1 MSMLSLLNDL
11 DDSHDSRENY
21 IKAPFSYPGSKWRSL
36 DKILPLL
43 PNRKCFVDVF
53 GGSGVI
59 SLNRKPCQ
67 LHVYNDRHSGL
78 VSFYRVLRS
87 PEQMAHLVRRLELTI
102 LAREEF
108 IWCRDTWQDVTDD
121 VERAARWYY
130 MLQTSFG
137 RIGRNFGRTIN
148 NPPRLYIHKAL
159 ELFGEIH
166 AKAKTWQVENLD
178 WRHCLKDYDGP
189 DTVFYCDPPYLETD
203 PGAYT
208 FGFTEKT
215 HIELAEAIQHLQGF
229 CALSGYANHIYD
241 RYAWNN
247 KIQWEANVAIGAKS
261 DNYKK
266 VTEVLWIHD
275 KNN

>member
-1 MSMLSLLNDL
+1 MSLMNLFNDL
-11 DDSHDSRENY
+11 DDSNESRENY
-21 IKAPFSYPGSKWRSL
+21 LKAPFSYPGSKWRSL
-36 DKILPLL
+36 EKILPLL

-78 VSFYRVLRS
+78 VSFYRCVRDTKMMD
-87 PEQMAHLVRRLELTI
+87 ELVRRLELTI
-102 LAREEF
+102 HSREEF

-130 MLQTSFG
+130 MLQVSFG
-137 RIGRNFGRTIN
+137 RIGRNYGRTIN

-159 ELFGEIH
+159 TLFGLIH
-166 AKAKTWQVENLD
+166 EKAKTWQVENAD
-178 WRHCLKDYDGP
+178 WRHILKDYDGP

-203 PGAYT
+203 AGAYT
-208 FGFTEKT
+208 FGFCEKD
-215 HIELAEAIQHLQGF
+215 HIELAEAIQHLKGY
-229 CALSGYANHIYD
+229 CALSGYENHVYN
-241 RYAWNN
+241 RYTWTH
-247 KIQWEANVAIGAKS
+247 KEQWEVDTPIGANS

-266 VTEVLWIHD
+266 STEVLWIHGD
-275 KNN
+275 N